1 MVVGVASIFAYLIGS
16 LVLTFVLRKIAS
28 EDDFALSEHGEGL
41 GYAALFIVMGAIA
54 QALREGRGSAGEVAS
69 VDGNTEPR
77 SPKEFLWPL
86 ALLVGPL
93 LAAWAQFELHFDDV
107 RMFPVASVAG
117 GIWLGV
123 VLGGRLS
130 GSRYR
135 STAAMLTIA
144 LCTLPLAL
152 LSIVFPAAHFRTY
165 GSNVVVV
172 VEDSADFSRREYP
185 FEATL
190 PDAPTLDPQG
200 LGSGTASL
208 IDALADAKPVEAV
221 EIEGVTYLRNEEGEL
236 EPMELSSAE
245 ELFAMAEEEDK
256 REREAEIAAY
266 ELEYAEHE
274 ARIARL
280 RRSGRL
286 FSSPD

>member
-16 LVLTFVLRKIAS
+16 LVLTFVLRKIAL

-41 GYAALFIVMGAIA
+41 GYAALFIVVGASA
-54 QALREGRGSAGEVAS
+54 QALREGRGSASEEAS
-69 VDGNTEPR
+69 ADEDTEPH
-77 SPKEFLWPL
+77 SPMEFLWPL

-93 LAAWAQFELHFDDV
+93 LVAWAQFELFFEDV
-107 RMFPVASVAG
+107 RMFPVVSVAG
-117 GIWLGV
+117 GIWLGA

-130 GSRYR
+130 GPRYR
-135 STAAMLTIA
+135 STVAMLTIA
-144 LCTLPLAL
+144 LCTFPLAL

-172 VEDSADFSRREYP
+172 VEDSADFSQREYP

-200 LGSGTASL
+200 LGSGTESL
-208 IDALADAKPVEAV
+208 IGALADAKPIEAV
-221 EIEGVTYLRNEEGEL
+221 EIEGVTYVRNEEGTL
-236 EPMELSSAE
+236 EPVELSTAE
-245 ELFAMAEEEDK
+245 DLFAVAEEEDAQ
-256 REREAEIAAY
+256 EREAELAAY

-274 ARIARL
+274 ARLARL